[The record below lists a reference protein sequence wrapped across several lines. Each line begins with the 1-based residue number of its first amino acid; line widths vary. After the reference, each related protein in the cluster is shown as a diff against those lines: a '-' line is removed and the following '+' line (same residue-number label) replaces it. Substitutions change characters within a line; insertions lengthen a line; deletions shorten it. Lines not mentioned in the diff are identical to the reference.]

1 MKLKQPDIKG
11 FNPLDTINEKSKPTP
26 MMQQYLEVKSR
37 HTEYFCFIGW
47 ATFMNCFSRTPLN
60 CFFSIRNCS
69 HKEGAN

>member
-37 HTEYFCFIGW
+37 HKEYLSLIH
-47 ATFMNCFSRTPLN
+47 
-60 CFFSIRNCS
+60 I
-69 HKEGAN
+69 